1 MNGRFAFERFF
12 VFLITVPY
20 REKPSDFCT
29 LDGLVML
36 TSDVFYIGGYLVVS
50 VPERRRL
57 EFVIKFILLVC
68 EVMSLDG
75 PYV

>member
-12 VFLITVPY
+12 VLLITVLY
-20 REKPSDFCT
+20 REKPSDFYT

-36 TSDVFYIGGYLVVS
+36 TSDVFFIGGYLAKS

-57 EFVIKFILLVC
+57 EFVIKFILLVY
-68 EVMSLDG
+68 EVLSFDG